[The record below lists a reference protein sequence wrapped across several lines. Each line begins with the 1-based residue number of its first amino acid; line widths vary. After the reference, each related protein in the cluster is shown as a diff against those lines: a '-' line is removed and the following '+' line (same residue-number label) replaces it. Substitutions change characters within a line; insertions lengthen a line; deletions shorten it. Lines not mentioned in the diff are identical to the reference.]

1 MLPAKFEQIYLR
13 LVWKG
18 DTSPQSYQEILM
30 EFSKLKGYDDEDIKV
45 DFIDTMQVGDSERSD

>member
-13 LVWKG
+13 FVWKG

-30 EFSKLKGYDDEDIKV
+30 EFSKLKGKGICFHLIYKINIHK
-45 DFIDTMQVGDSERSD
+45 MDSSYE